1 MTFLLETTLPR
12 CRCAGRGKV
21 HNPAS
26 NDDDGE
32 EEIKGGQRLQTGEQI
47 WVIEK
52 FLENT
57 YSPEIEV
64 MGKNR
69 PDPMFP

>member
-1 MTFLLETTLPR
+1 M
-12 CRCAGRGKV
+12 